1 MRYSH
6 PAALMPPAQAE
17 ALYDLALDEE
27 ELTLQ
32 RDDVVSTAR
41 VAWPHPAS
49 GALAPRRVLSE
60 SLARRSSVFQ
70 TNRKAR

>member
-17 ALYDLALDEE
+17 ALYDLALDEQE
-27 ELTLQ
+27 ITLQ
-32 RDDVVSTAR
+32 RDKSVSTAR
-41 VAWPHPAS
+41 VAWPNPANA
-49 GALAPRRVLSE
+49 ALAPRRVLSE
-60 SLARRSSVFQ
+60 NPARRSSVFQ